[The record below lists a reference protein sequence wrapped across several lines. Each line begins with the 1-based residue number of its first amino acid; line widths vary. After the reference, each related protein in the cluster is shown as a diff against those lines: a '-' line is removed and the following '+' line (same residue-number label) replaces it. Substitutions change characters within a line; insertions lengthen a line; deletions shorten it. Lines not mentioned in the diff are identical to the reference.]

1 MRQPWTIPRLQTP
14 YPDQTFRLG
23 VSGAQHEDQHF
34 PSEFNSN
41 DRGSR
46 EHDSAH
52 DATKSLVDYLGSN
65 DGQTF
70 LVSHA
75 WLCREPGKRSRHLT
89 ESLSRETSFPKPSVS
104 LQKRRRT
111 LCAPSLPETRTK
123 GPKRPN
129 LLTMEDYEN
138 QAPPQKCLR
147 RIRPSGT
154 RGGRDKRTCQP
165 KLVRA
170 RSPGLGTLR
179 ALQQPS
185 ALGIASWSRLSDTA
199 STVQSPI
206 FFSDYYTVFSTR
218 IQWILRIL
226 ASVRTLAVM
235 LAPAVSSL
243 SVARNHRPSRSATRS
258 WGLPAL

>member
-1 MRQPWTIPRLQTP
+1 M
-14 YPDQTFRLG
+14 
-23 VSGAQHEDQHF
+23 SGAQHEDQHF
-34 PSEFNSN
+34 PSEFNSS

-70 LVSHA
+70 PLSHA
-75 WLCREPGKRSRHLT
+75 WLCREPGSCEHKAFEASDGIAIERNLFPEALSVIAEET
-89 ESLSRETSFPKPSVS
+89 ENSL
-104 LQKRRRT
+104 
-111 LCAPSLPETRTK
+111 CTK
-123 GPKRPN
+123 FAG
-129 LLTMEDYEN
+129 DEN
-138 QAPPQKCLR
+138 QPPHDGGLRESSPSAKCLR

-154 RGGRDKRTCQP
+154 QGGRDKRTCQP

-170 RSPGLGTLR
+170 RSPALGTLR

-199 STVQSPI
+199 STVQNPI
-206 FFSDYYTVFSTR
+206 FFSDYYTGFSTR
-218 IQWILRIL
+218 IQEILRIL